1 MTWREQLASS
11 QNQIGTKSLFSWD
24 EQIMDNATYYQIL
37 KSVTVDYRLYSH
49 KHYPWQ
55 VDLSKTRKPFP
66 DNFSG

>member
-1 MTWREQLASS
+1 M
-11 QNQIGTKSLFSWD
+11 NK
-24 EQIMDNATYYQIL
+24 IMDNAIYYQIL
-37 KSVTVDYRLYSH
+37 KSATVDYRLYSH